1 MKKTTILK
9 GLCCLILSA
18 LVSAQSNFVLE
29 QDVGKVHIMTMPN
42 GFTVFVREDSSSAIL
57 HAEFLCRAG
66 YSSQTPSNA
75 GFFPLYSQLFLSSLP
90 IEDMDIYPSCNADSS
105 TYTADI
111 SPDRLSDFLKTVSY
125 CARDP
130 NFSDKDIQ
138 KQYSLIKAAS
148 ESQSKDASSFINC
161 AIDSRVFEE
170 APWKTE
176 SGVYPAL
183 FSGYSPSEVRTIL
196 TDIGKRFYTP
206 DNCALFITG
215 NINADEAY
223 KLATSFFGSWKNT
236 GAGNSFRTSDALK
249 NEISTGGRKFVLA
262 DNEFSKDLT
271 QIVIQYTSLSSVQA
285 DILDAAFS
293 SSDSDFVRLMT
304 TDPLLGIRSKDYVD
318 AESVQR
324 GNSSRLVLQSLLE
337 QPYSFAEKLEGQPD
351 AKNVNPAIQVE
362 AFASHIKEA
371 ATLSAKQF
379 SRAKNTVEARYRAK
393 IGSAVSGMQILAD
406 YWAANPTQSDD
417 GYYQKY
423 LTLPKQPS
431 YQDANEIAQ
440 AVASE
445 SPYIFALVN
454 TDVWNKNK
462 KAFEALGYT
471 LLTRENA
478 SWYHNEIAVKEAL
491 DAEKRAEEKQKE
503 TFLPD
508 SSAVNL
514 SGPMTFYYENASRMY
529 DYVLD
534 NGIPVYVKENKH
546 SQTVAI
552 SLGIAGGE
560 TVSPKNEGLLRTVL
574 VNTYARVLQDEITR
588 LRLDG
593 KIFGNVQIQSRTDM
607 TRSYVEVE
615 CVKTDITQ
623 VLSAMVHA
631 LIYNDISPVTADRL
645 VNEQKAQRTSTL
657 IVLDN
662 QMEYDTLHTL
672 YRGTAFES
680 FYDQNQNADV
690 LKTTDLHSLEQSY
703 TDFLDASLY
712 SIAISG
718 DVNCSYIYVLVS
730 ETFGVLREQNQR
742 KDPVQA
748 DPTFSA
754 KTRRIKLHHY
764 YTSNLTKEDAGDEVP
779 ILVPTSDYYD
789 PVQYYFKSP
798 ADPHE
803 INIYNCLLAELRDR
817 IQPLLPTDTKCMIKG
832 ATTQIQTG
840 SIRINGILYPS
851 TFMNAYKK
859 ARASLVQDLN
869 NNPEKLVEKLKS
881 KWIKETMIQTQTNTG
896 TVKLMQQGLRE
907 KRPYL
912 YLENYLSM
920 YNALPVEFTLVL
932 EKYITETPA
941 LTVTSVDSK

>member
-1 MKKTTILK
+1 MKKTRILK
-9 GLCCLILSA
+9 GFLCLILA
-18 LVSAQSNFVLE
+18 ATLQAQTNYVLE

-75 GFFPLYSQLFLSSLP
+75 GFFPLYTQLFLSSLP
-90 IEDMDIYPSCNADSS
+90 VEDMDIYPSCNNDSS
-105 TYTADI
+105 TFTADI
-111 SPDRLSDFLKTVSY
+111 SPDRLSDFLKAMSY
-125 CARDP
+125 CARNP
-130 NFSDKDIQ
+130 NFSDRDIQ

-148 ESQSKDASSFINC
+148 ESQSKNASSFINC

-183 FSGYSPSEVRTIL
+183 FSGYTVPEVRTIL
-196 TDIGKRFYTP
+196 SDIGKRFYTP

-215 NINADEAY
+215 NINANEAY
-223 KLATSFFGSWKNT
+223 KMAYSLFGSWDNKSSGT
-236 GAGNSFRTSDALK
+236 SIRTSDALK
-249 NEISTGGRKFVLA
+249 NELSSTGRKYVLA

-285 DILDAAFS
+285 DILGAAFS
-293 SSDSDFVRLMT
+293 SADSDFVRLMT
-304 TDPLLGIRSKDYVD
+304 TDPMLGIRSRDYVD

-324 GNSSRLVLQSLLE
+324 GNSSRLVIQSLLE
-337 QPYSFAEKLEGQPD
+337 QPYSFAEKLAGQPE
-351 AKNVNPAIQVE
+351 AKNVNPAMQVE

-371 ATLSAKQF
+371 ATLDAKQF
-379 SRAKNTVEARYRAK
+379 SKAKNTVEARYRAK

-423 LTLPKQPS
+423 LTLPKLPS
-431 YQDANEIAQ
+431 KQDSNEIAQ

-445 SPYIFALVN
+445 SPYIFVLVN

-491 DAEKRAEEKQKE
+491 DAENKAEREQRE
-503 TFLPD
+503 TILPG
-508 SSAVNL
+508 SSEVNL
-514 SGPMTFYYENASRMY
+514 SGPMTFYYENASRIY

-534 NGIPVYVKENKH
+534 NGIPLYVKENKH
-546 SQTVAI
+546 SQTVAV
-552 SLGIAGGE
+552 SLAIAGGE
-560 TVSPKNEGLLRTVL
+560 TVSPKGEGLLRTVL
-574 VNTYARVLQDEITR
+574 VNTYARVLQDEITK
-588 LRLDG
+588 LRTAG
-593 KIFGNVQIQSRTDM
+593 KLFGNVQIQSRTDM
-607 TRSYVEVE
+607 TMSYVEVE

-645 VNEQKAQRTSTL
+645 VNEQKAQRASTL
-657 IVLDN
+657 VILDN

-672 YRGTAFES
+672 YKGTAFES
-680 FYDQNQNADV
+680 FYDQNADV

-718 DVNCSYIYVLVS
+718 DVNCEYIHVLVS
-730 ETFGVLREQNQR
+730 ETFGVLREQSQR
-742 KDPVQA
+742 KDLEQA
-748 DPTFSA
+748 NPTFSA

-779 ILVPTSDYYD
+779 ILVPTSEYYD
-789 PVQYYFKSP
+789 PVQYYFRAP
-798 ADPHE
+798 EDPHE
-803 INIYNCLLAELRDR
+803 LNIYNCLLAELRDR
-817 IQPLLPTDTKCMIKG
+817 IQPLLPSDTKCMIKG
-832 ATTQIQTG
+832 ATTQIKTG

-859 ARASLVQDLN
+859 ARTSLVQDLKD
-869 NNPEKLVEKLKS
+869 NPDKIVERLKS
-881 KWIKETMIQTQTNTG
+881 KWIQETMIQTQTNTG

-907 KRPYL
+907 KRPFL

-920 YNALPVEFTLVL
+920 YNALPVEFSLVL
-932 EKYITETPA
+932 EKYITETPD
-941 LTVTSVDSK
+941 LTVTSADSK

>member
-1 MKKTTILK
+1 MKKTLFLK
-9 GLCCLILSA
+9 GLLCLFFASF
-18 LVSAQSNFVLE
+18 VSSQSNYVLE

-42 GFTVFVREDSSSAIL
+42 GFTLFVREDSSSAML

-75 GFFPLYSQLFLSSLP
+75 GFFPLYTQLFLSSYP
-90 IEDMDIYPSCNADSS
+90 IEDMDVYPSCNADSS

-111 SPDRLSDFLKTVSY
+111 SPDRLSDLLKVVSY
-125 CARDP
+125 CARNP
-130 NFSDKDIQ
+130 NFSDREIQ
-138 KQYSLIKAAS
+138 RQYSLIKAAS
-148 ESQSKDASSFINC
+148 ESQAKDASSFINC
-161 AIDSRVFEE
+161 AIDSRAFEE

-183 FSGYSPSEVRTIL
+183 FSGYTAPEVRTIL
-196 TDIGKRFYTP
+196 SDIGKRFYTP

-223 KLATSFFGSWKNT
+223 KQALSFFGSWENKSF
-236 GAGNSFRTSDALK
+236 GNSTRASESLK
-249 NEISTGGRKFVLA
+249 NELISGGRKYVLA
-262 DNEFSKDLT
+262 DNEFARDLT
-271 QIVIQYTSLSSVQA
+271 QIVVQYTSLSSVQA
-285 DILDAAFS
+285 DMLDAAFS
-293 SSDSDFVRLMT
+293 SPDSDFVRLMT
-304 TDPLLGIRSKDYVD
+304 TDPLLGIRSRDYVD

-324 GNSSRLVLQSLLE
+324 GKSSRLVIQALLE
-337 QPYSFAEKLEGQPD
+337 EPYSFADKLEGQPD
-351 AKNVNPAIQVE
+351 AKNVNPAVQVE
-362 AFASHIKEA
+362 AFAGHIKEA
-371 ATLSAKQF
+371 AKISAGQF
-379 SRAKNTVEARYRAK
+379 SRARKTVEARYRAK
-393 IGSAVSGMQILAD
+393 IGGAVSGMQILAD

-423 LTLPKQPS
+423 LTLTKLPS
-431 YQDANEIAQ
+431 KQDADEIFQTLSAE
-440 AVASE
+440 A
-445 SPYIFALVN
+445 PYIFVLVN
-454 TDVWNKNK
+454 TDVWKKNQK
-462 KAFEALGYT
+462 VFESLGYT
-471 LLTRENA
+471 MITRENA

-491 DAEKRAEEKQKE
+491 DAEKREEEKKKE
-503 TFLPD
+503 TLLPD
-508 SSAVNL
+508 ANASSL
-514 SGPMTFYYENASRMY
+514 SSPMSFFYENASRIN
-529 DYVLD
+529 DFVLD

-552 SLGIAGGE
+552 SLGISGGE
-560 TVSPKNEGLLRTVL
+560 AVSPKGEGLLRTVL

-588 LRLDG
+588 LRLEG
-593 KIFGNVQIQSRTDM
+593 KVFGNVQIQSRTDLTM
-607 TRSYVEVE
+607 SYVEVE

-662 QMEYDTLHTL
+662 QMEYDTLYTL

-680 FYDQNQNADV
+680 FYDQNADV

-718 DVNCSYIYVLVS
+718 DVNYSYIQILVS
-730 ETFGVLREQNQR
+730 ETFGVLREQSQR
-742 KDPVQA
+742 KDMPEA
-748 DPTFSA
+748 EPAFSA

-779 ILVPTSDYYD
+779 ILVPTSEYYD

-798 ADPHE
+798 TDPHE
-803 INIYNCLLAELRDR
+803 INVYNCLLAELRDR
-817 IQPLLPTDTKCMIKG
+817 IQPLLPPDTKCMIKG
-832 ATTQIQTG
+832 ATTQIHTG

-851 TFMNAYKK
+851 AFMTAYKK
-859 ARASLVQDLN
+859 ARASLIQDLSAT
-869 NNPEKLVEKLKS
+869 PEKTVEKLKS
-881 KWIKETMIQTQTNTG
+881 KWIKETMIQTQTNVG

-907 KRPYL
+907 KRPNL

-920 YNALPVEFTLVL
+920 YNAIPVEFSLVL
-932 EKYITETPA
+932 EKYITESPA

>member
-1 MKKTTILK
+1 MKKTVFLK
-9 GLCCLILSA
+9 GLLCCILSS
-18 LVSAQSNFVLE
+18 LVNAQSNYVLE

-75 GFFPLYSQLFLSSLP
+75 GFFPLYTQLFLSSSQT
-90 IEDMDIYPSCNADSS
+90 EDMEIYPSCNADSA
-105 TYTADI
+105 TYTTDM
-111 SPDRLSDFLKTVSY
+111 SPDRLKDFLDAMAA
-125 CARDP
+125 CAQKPDFKD
-130 NFSDKDIQ
+130 NDIQ

-161 AIDSRVFEE
+161 AIDSHVFEE

-183 FSGYSPSEVRTIL
+183 FSGYTVPEVRTIL
-196 TDIGKRFYTP
+196 SDIGKRFYTP

-215 NINADEAY
+215 NINADDAY
-223 KLATSFFGSWKNT
+223 KQALSVFGKWKNT
-236 GAGNSFRTSDALK
+236 GSGITARSSDALK
-249 NEISTGGRKFVLA
+249 NELSTSGRKFVLA

-285 DILDAAFS
+285 DILGTAFNF
-293 SSDSDFVRLMT
+293 SDSDFVKLMT
-304 TDPLLGIRSKDYVD
+304 TDSILGIRSKDYIY

-324 GNSSRLVLQSLLE
+324 GNSSRLVIQALLE
-337 QPYSFAEKLEGQPD
+337 QPYSFAPRADGQPD
-351 AKNVNPAIQVE
+351 AKNVNPAMQAQ
-362 AFASHIKEA
+362 AFASHINEA
-371 ATLSAKQF
+371 GTLSTKQF

-423 LTLPKQPS
+423 LNLPKLPAK
-431 YQDANEIAQ
+431 QDAGEISRTL
-440 AVASE
+440 ASE
-445 SPYIFALVN
+445 SPYIFVLVN

-471 LLTRENA
+471 VLTRETA
-478 SWYHNEIAVKEAL
+478 SWYHNEIAVKQAL
-491 DAEKRAEEKQKE
+491 DAEKKAEEEKKE
-503 TFLPD
+503 TFLPENSTSTL
-508 SSAVNL
+508 SS
-514 SGPMTFYYENASRMY
+514 PMTFYYENASRIN

-534 NGIPVYVKENKH
+534 NGIPLYVKENKH

-607 TRSYVEVE
+607 TMSYVEVE

-623 VLSAMVHA
+623 VLSAMVHS

-645 VNEQKAQRTSTL
+645 VNEQKAQRASTL

-680 FYDQNQNADV
+680 FYDQNADV

-718 DVNCSYIYVLVS
+718 DVSSSYIQVLVS
-730 ETFGVLREQNQR
+730 ETFGVLREQSQR

-748 DPTFSA
+748 EPTFSA
-754 KTRRIKLHHY
+754 KSRRIKLHHY

-779 ILVPTSDYYD
+779 VLVPTSEYYD
-789 PVQYYFKSP
+789 PVQYYFKAP
-798 ADPHE
+798 EDPHE

-817 IQPLLPTDTKCMIKG
+817 IQPLLPTDTKCMIKT
-832 ATTQIQTG
+832 ASVQIKTG
-840 SIRINGILYPS
+840 SLRINGILYPA

-859 ARASLVQDLN
+859 ARVSLVQDLS

-881 KWIKETMIQTQTNTG
+881 KWIQETMIQTQTNTG

-907 KRPYL
+907 KRPFL

-920 YNALPVEFTLVL
+920 YNALPVEFSLVL